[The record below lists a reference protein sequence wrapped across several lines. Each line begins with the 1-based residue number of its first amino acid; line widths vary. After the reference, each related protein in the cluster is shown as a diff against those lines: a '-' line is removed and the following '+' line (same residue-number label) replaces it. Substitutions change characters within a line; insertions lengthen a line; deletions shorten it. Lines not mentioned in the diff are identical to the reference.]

1 MLGQSPS
8 KYGHEWFDKLSAEA
22 ESEDI
27 HCEESDTT
35 SGQSSVRPVRLLEQ
49 NIFGLSDSYEEYLRS
64 PIHRTASAGSLS
76 NHSWRF
82 SDRLFTGLC
91 TKKFPKFEGIRR
103 GLLWCLRSA
112 A

>member
-8 KYGHEWFDKLSAEA
+8 EYGHEWFDKLSAEA

-49 NIFGLSDSYEEYLRS
+49 NIFGVR
-64 PIHRTASAGSLS
+64 HRG
-76 NHSWRF
+76 
-82 SDRLFTGLC
+82 
-91 TKKFPKFEGIRR
+91 PPQRR
-103 GLLWCLRSA
+103 APSKDGKTSK
-112 A
+112 